1 MARTILITGA
11 SNGLG
16 AALALYYAAPE
27 VCLALIGRDQSRL
40 EQVGEACQALG
51 ASVHIANISVSDKQA
66 LQAWLEQFDNQ
77 YPIDLAIANAG
88 ITNMLSKQG
97 AGEEIEDIE
106 RVLDTN
112 LYGVIYTLHPLIER
126 MRTRKRGQLAIIS
139 SLAAWRGM
147 PITPI
152 YCASKAAVKAWGES
166 LRGWLAPE
174 GVQVN
179 VICPGFVKTDLSDQ
193 FPGTRPAMI
202 SPEQAAPIIAKGLAR
217 NQAVIAFPFPLT
229 WGMWFVSV
237 LPFPIASYFLGL
249 FGYNRPRSP
258 KKAH

>member
-1 MARTILITGA
+1 MACTILITGA

-16 AALALYYAAPE
+16 AALAHYYAAPDIR
-27 VCLALIGRDQSRL
+27 LALIGRDPSRL
-40 EQVGEACQALG
+40 EHISETCTSLG
-51 ASVHIANISVSDKQA
+51 ATVHTVSLDVTDKQA
-66 LQAWLEQFDNQ
+66 LKEWLDQFDTQ

-88 ITNMLSKQG
+88 VTSMLSKQG
-97 AGEEIEDIE
+97 SGEALADIE

-126 MRTRKRGQLAIIS
+126 MRARKRGQLAIVS

-147 PITPI
+147 PITPA
-152 YCASKAAVKAWGES
+152 YCASKAAIKAWGES

-174 GVQVN
+174 GIQVN

-193 FPGTRPAMI
+193 FPSTRPSMI
-202 SPEQAAPIIAKGLAR
+202 SPEQAALIIAKGLER
-217 NQAVIAFPFPLT
+217 NKAVIAFPFPLT

-237 LPFPIASYFLGL
+237 LPFPLASYFLGL

-258 KKAH
+258 RKAR

>member
-1 MARTILITGA
+1 MTRTILITGA

-16 AALALYYAAPE
+16 SALAEYYAAPDTR
-27 VCLALIGRDQSRL
+27 LALIGRDQTRL
-40 EQVGEACQALG
+40 EQISQVCQSAG
-51 ASVHIANISVSDKQA
+51 ATVHIASLDVTDQQA
-66 LQAWLEQFDNQ
+66 LIAWITNFDND

-88 ITNMLSKQG
+88 VTNMLSKQG
-97 AGEEIEDIE
+97 SGETLAAIEQ
-106 RVLDTN
+106 VLATN

-126 MRTRKRGQLAIIS
+126 MRTRKQGQLALIS

-152 YCASKAAVKAWGES
+152 YCASKAAIKAWGES

-174 GVQVN
+174 GVKVN
-179 VICPGFVKTDLSDQ
+179 VVCPGFVKTDLSDQ
-193 FPGTRPAMI
+193 FPGTRPTMI
-202 SPEQAAPIIAKGLAR
+202 SPEQAACIIAKGLAR

-237 LPFPIASYFLGL
+237 LPFPLASYFLGL
-249 FGYNRPRSP
+249 FGYNRARAP
-258 KKAH
+258 KKAS

>member
-1 MARTILITGA
+1 MVRTILITGA

-16 AALALYYAAPE
+16 AALAQYYAAPD
-27 VCLALIGRDQSRL
+27 VHLALIGRDSGRL
-40 EQVGEACQALG
+40 EQISATCKNLG
-51 ASVHIANISVSDKQA
+51 AQVTTASINVTDQVA
-66 LQAWLEQFDNQ
+66 LKHWLDEFDQQ

-88 ITNMLSKQG
+88 VTNMLSKQG
-97 AGEEIEDIE
+97 SGEDLAAITQ
-106 RVLDTN
+106 VLDTN

-126 MRTRKRGQLAIIS
+126 MRNRKKGQLAMIS

-147 PITPI
+147 PITPS
-152 YCASKAAVKAWGES
+152 YCASKAAIKAWGEA

-174 GVQVN
+174 GVKVN

-193 FPGTRPAMI
+193 FPGTRPTMI
-202 SPEQAAPIIAKGLAR
+202 SAEQAAPIIAKGLAR

-237 LPFPIASYFLGL
+237 LPFPLASYFLGL
-249 FGYNRPRSP
+249 FGYNRPGSP
-258 KKAH
+258 RKAH

>member
-16 AALALYYAAPE
+16 AALARHYAAPE
-27 VCLALIGRDQSRL
+27 MRLALIGRDSIRL
-40 EQVGEACQALG
+40 AQISQACQAQG
-51 ASVHIANISVSDKQA
+51 ATVHIASISVTDKQA
-66 LQAWLEQFDNQ
+66 LKQWLEDFDTQ

-88 ITNMLSKQG
+88 VTHMLSSQG
-97 AGEEIEDIE
+97 SGETIDAIE

-112 LYGVIYTLHPLIER
+112 LYGLIYTLHPLIER
-126 MRTRKRGQLAIIS
+126 MRARRQGQLAMVS

-147 PITPI
+147 PITPA

-193 FPGTRPAMI
+193 FPGTRPTMI
-202 SPEQAAPIIAKGLAR
+202 SAEQAAMRIANGLKR

-237 LPFPIASYFLGL
+237 LPFPIASYCLGL
-249 FGYNRPRSP
+249 FGYNRPRTP
-258 KKAH
+258 KQAP

>member
-16 AALALYYAAPE
+16 AALAQYYASSD
-27 VCLALIGRDQSRL
+27 VHLALIGRDQVRL
-40 EQVGEACQALG
+40 EQISESCKALG
-51 ASVHIANISVSDKQA
+51 AKVTTASLSVTDKQA
-66 LQAWLEQFDNQ
+66 LKQWLDEFDHT

-88 ITNMLSKQG
+88 VTNMLGKQG
-97 AGEEIEDIE
+97 SGEELTAIEQ
-106 RVLDTN
+106 VLDTN

-126 MRTRKRGQLAIIS
+126 MRNRKRGQLAIVS

-147 PITPI
+147 PITPA
-152 YCASKAAVKAWGES
+152 YCASKAAVKAWGEA
-166 LRGWLAPE
+166 LRGWLASE
-174 GVQVN
+174 GIQVN

-193 FPGTRPAMI
+193 FPGTRPTMI
-202 SPEQAAPIIAKGLAR
+202 SAEQAAIMIAKGLDY
-217 NQAVIAFPFPLT
+217 NKAVIAFPFPLT

-249 FGYNRPRSP
+249 FGYNRPRSAR
-258 KKAH
+258 KAH

>member
-16 AALALYYAAPE
+16 AALAEYYAAPE
-27 VCLALIGRDQSRL
+27 VHLALIGRDSTRL
-40 EQVGEACQALG
+40 AQISASCTNLG
-51 ASVHIANISVSDKQA
+51 AKVTSASLSVTDQKALKQ
-66 LQAWLEQFDNQ
+66 WLDEFDQQ

-88 ITNMLSKQG
+88 ITSMLTAQG
-97 AGEEIEDIE
+97 SGEELAAIEQ
-106 RVLDTN
+106 VLDTN
-112 LYGVIYTLHPLIER
+112 LYGVVYTLHPLIER
-126 MRTRKRGQLAIIS
+126 MRSRKQGQLAMIS

-147 PITPI
+147 PITPS
-152 YCASKAAVKAWGES
+152 YCASKAAIKAWGEA

-174 GVQVN
+174 GIKVN
-179 VICPGFVKTDLSDQ
+179 VVCPGFVKTELSDQ
-193 FPGTRPAMI
+193 FPGTRPTMI
-202 SPEQAAPIIAKGLAR
+202 SAKHAATLIAKGLER

-237 LPFPIASYFLGL
+237 LPFPLASYFLGL

-258 KKAH
+258 RKPK